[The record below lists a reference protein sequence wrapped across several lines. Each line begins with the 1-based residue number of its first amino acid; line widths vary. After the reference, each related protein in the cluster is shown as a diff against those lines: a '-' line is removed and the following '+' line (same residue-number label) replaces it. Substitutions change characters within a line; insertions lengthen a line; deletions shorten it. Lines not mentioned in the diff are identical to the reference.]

1 MENRLRLGQFVTQRQ
16 GATFVENWVDGSAF
30 NDIMKQQELMNHAKE
45 ELDKERKLLQRKRPQ
60 LEKETSSKSNK
71 ETSKTSVK
79 AQNAQNSTA
88 TTPTSSSPTTLIG
101 GANTNQS
108 GNGTS
113 ANSSANQNQIA
124 NQVVTTTS
132 TSVAAAIASANSA
145 ANSSASTN
153 SQANASTNND
163 DKFVKPYSQSM
174 TIQDWYEQDEIL
186 RLRQASLKKEEVD
199 LQSELEKLERERNL
213 HIRELKRIH
222 NEDHSRF
229 KDHPTLNERYLLLSL
244 IGKGGFSEV
253 HKAFDLKE
261 QRYVAC
267 KVHQLNKDWKDEKK
281 ANYIK
286 YVFGL
291 ILKYSGFFLNSF
303 INEISYLLDICYS
316 LEKIKLY

>member
-1 MENRLRLGQFVTQRQ
+1 
-16 GATFVENWVDGSAF
+16 
-30 NDIMKQQELMNHAKE
+30 
-45 ELDKERKLLQRKRPQ
+45 
-60 LEKETSSKSNK
+60 
-71 ETSKTSVK
+71 
-79 AQNAQNSTA
+79 
-88 TTPTSSSPTTLIG
+88 
-101 GANTNQS
+101 
-108 GNGTS
+108 
-113 ANSSANQNQIA
+113 
-124 NQVVTTTS
+124 
-132 TSVAAAIASANSA
+132 
-145 ANSSASTN
+145 
-153 SQANASTNND
+153 
-163 DKFVKPYSQSM
+163 M

-229 KDHPTLNERYLLLSL
+229 KDHPTLNERYLLLTL

-286 YVFGL
+286 HALREYDIHKTLDHPRIVKLFDVFEIDTNSFCTVLEYCEGNDL
-291 ILKYSGFFLNSF
+291 DFFLKQHKTIPEKESRSIIMQTVSALRYLNVNIRPPVIHYDLKPGKLKFKILFICLKYQ
-303 INEISYLLDICYS
+303 
-316 LEKIKLY
+316 K

>member
-1 MENRLRLGQFVTQRQ
+1 
-16 GATFVENWVDGSAF
+16 
-30 NDIMKQQELMNHAKE
+30 
-45 ELDKERKLLQRKRPQ
+45 
-60 LEKETSSKSNK
+60 
-71 ETSKTSVK
+71 
-79 AQNAQNSTA
+79 
-88 TTPTSSSPTTLIG
+88 
-101 GANTNQS
+101 
-108 GNGTS
+108 
-113 ANSSANQNQIA
+113 
-124 NQVVTTTS
+124 
-132 TSVAAAIASANSA
+132 
-145 ANSSASTN
+145 
-153 SQANASTNND
+153 
-163 DKFVKPYSQSM
+163 M

-229 KDHPTLNERYLLLSL
+229 KDHPTLNERYLLLTL

-286 YVFGL
+286 HALREYDIHKTLDHPRIVKLFDVFEIDTNSFCTVLEYCEGNDL
-291 ILKYSGFFLNSF
+291 DFFLKQHKTIPEKESRSIIMQTVSALRYLNVNIRPPVIHYDLKPGKCFVSLKRIEKFENRNSCF
-303 INEISYLLDICYS
+303 L
-316 LEKIKLY
+316 KLSRFKCLSEF